1 MLKIITEELPEED
14 YNIMYQTYYKFF
26 LNMDGFLTDKIFK
39 NSPKN
44 PIKKSA
50 HNALDSLKQDYIAFY
65 LYYLDNLG
73 LISFGRIYKHDQI
86 LHLGE
91 MLFTED
97 EDQNFI
103 ISLIIPELEIYAK
116 ANNYKTLEVEIPKAN
131 TELINLAIDQG
142 YDFVKENP
150 ETAAIFK
157 TYVLYKDIYERTN
170 SNKQRTR

>member
-1 MLKIITEELPEED
+1 
-14 YNIMYQTYYKFF
+14 
-26 LNMDGFLTDKIFK
+26 
-39 NSPKN
+39 
-44 PIKKSA
+44 
-50 HNALDSLKQDYIAFY
+50 
-65 LYYLDNLG
+65 
-73 LISFGRIYKHDQI
+73 
-86 LHLGE
+86 

-116 ANNYKTLEVEIPKAN
+116 VNNYKTLEVEIPKAN
-131 TELINLAIDQG
+131 TELINLAIDHG

-150 ETAAIFK
+150 EIAAIFK